1 MGPSG
6 WVRFASI
13 VLIYAG
19 IMRVLDSIWAF
30 RYNGQLPENL
40 SGGILGSKLTTY
52 AVVYLIVG
60 VLLVLTG
67 VYVLYRS
74 ELFRWVGIVAGV
86 IGGLSGAVW
95 LPYYP
100 VWSLV
105 YVGLSVLV
113 VYALVAHFEPA
124 PTPKAT
130 TTPPPDQSEPG
141 SFPQPSQTPE
151 T

>member
-1 MGPSG
+1 MEGSVMAQGPSG

-30 RYNGQLPENL
+30 RHKGALPDNL
-40 SGGILGSKLTTY
+40 DGGVLGTNLTTY
-52 AVVYLIVG
+52 AVVYLVVG
-60 VLLVLTG
+60 ALLIATG
-67 VYVLYRS
+67 IYVLMRS
-74 ELFRWVGIVAGV
+74 QFFRWVGVAAGI

-105 YVGLSVLV
+105 YVGISVLV
-113 VYALVAHFEPA
+113 VYALIAHFEPA
-124 PTPKAT
+124 PTAPQQE
-130 TTPPPDQSEPG
+130 TPSG
-141 SFPQPSQTPE
+141 
-151 T
+151 

>member
-1 MGPSG
+1 MAGRPSG
-6 WVRFASI
+6 WVLFASI

-30 RYNGQLPENL
+30 RFNGQLPDNL
-40 SGGILGSKLTTY
+40 DGGTLGTNLTTY

-60 VLLVLTG
+60 AVLVLTG
-67 VYVLYRS
+67 IYVLYRS
-74 ELFRWVGIVAGV
+74 QFFRWVGIVAGV

-105 YVGLSVLV
+105 YVGLAVLV
-113 VYALVAHFEPA
+113 VYALAAHFEPA
-124 PTPKAT
+124 PTS
-130 TTPPPDQSEPG
+130 PPESQLD
-141 SFPQPSQTPE
+141 QPSQPT
-151 T
+151 